1 MSEQVKKL
9 QEILD
14 ENLISPVEFAHC
26 LGISEA
32 QAAAYCDGSKALS
45 ASLQRQIEQTFSKPA
60 NWLNTDADAEGPN
73 FDLFG

>member
-1 MSEQVKKL
+1 MTEQVKKL

-14 ENLISPVEFAHC
+14 ENMISAIEFAHC

-32 QAAAYCDGSKALS
+32 HAAAYCDGSKKLS
-45 ASLQRQIEQTFSKPA
+45 ATLQRQIEQTFSKPS
-60 NWLNTDADAEGPN
+60 NWLNTGADAEGPN